1 MHWYWDGGAHMA
13 WMGIWWFVGA
23 AVIAALFWA
32 AFASWGRGPRNGG
45 GDSPERILK
54 RRYARG
60 EIDHDTYER
69 MRSELRG

>member
-13 WMGIWWFVGA
+13 WMGVWWVLGA
-23 AVIAALFWA
+23 VVIAALVWA
-32 AFASWGRGPRNGG
+32 VLAPSARGSGSR

-69 MRSELRG
+69 MLSELRG